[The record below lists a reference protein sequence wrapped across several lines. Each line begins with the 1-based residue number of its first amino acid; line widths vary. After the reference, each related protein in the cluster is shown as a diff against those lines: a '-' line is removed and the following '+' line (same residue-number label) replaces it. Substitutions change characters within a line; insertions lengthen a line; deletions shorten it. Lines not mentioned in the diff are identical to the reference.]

1 MEVQVVDLMNL
12 PDKIQANLKTVTQ
25 QIRRLKESREEVIA
39 EKPNESSINKKF
51 ITRTWKTGDGS
62 IQRVPTTGQCILE
75 LTADPSD
82 RDAIFLETSEGFWV
96 LSGSEDAIGV
106 GIGRCEFE

>member
-1 MEVQVVDLMNL
+1 MEAQVVDLMNL
-12 PDKIQANLKTVTQ
+12 ADKIQANLKTVTQ
-25 QIRRLKESREEVIA
+25 QIRRLKDSREEVIA
-39 EKPNESSINKKF
+39 EKPNESSINK
-51 ITRTWKTGDGS
+51 TWKTGDGS

-106 GIGRCEFE
+106 GIARCEFE